1 MKQQTRDILNYIYH
15 KTNHGFFVTMDAL
28 ETEFALTGTQL
39 RAILEDLKDEIL
51 VVEHDEGF
59 QVSQPG
65 MNYCRTQ
72 WD

>member
-1 MKQQTRDILNYIYH
+1 
-15 KTNHGFFVTMDAL
+15 MDAL